1 MIGDDPQNTE
11 HFKIKTKDLFIPLNL
26 LEKDLF
32 KLKNLLSENRVDEIK
47 ILLGKLIE
55 LFKSNT
61 KIVDNLYIE
70 ESIYNKHEKNK
81 ILDEEK
87 TETNNHEKVV
97 KFIK

>member
-1 MIGDDPQNTE
+1 MRIRYLR
-11 HFKIKTKDLFIPLNL
+11 KT
-26 LEKDLF
+26 
-32 KLKNLLSENRVDEIK
+32 NR
-47 ILLGKLIE
+47 
-55 LFKSNT
+55 LFKSNA

-87 TETNNHEKVV
+87 KTETNNNEKVV

>member
-1 MIGDDPQNTE
+1 M
-11 HFKIKTKDLFIPLNL
+11 
-26 LEKDLF
+26 F
-32 KLKNLLSENRVDEIK
+32 KLKNLLSENRVHEIK

-87 TETNNHEKVV
+87 KTETNNHEKVV